1 MKYDIDRL
9 ISIAK
14 DTNMLSEEAQLAMIQ
29 QRLSDANCELIL
41 PLVGEFSAGKTT
53 LINSLTDSKK
63 LETATKPTTK
73 TIYEIHF
80 GCDSCYAEVFDENG
94 IKREVKDLS
103 LLKNDE
109 LSDSAVIN
117 IFDIS
122 TQVPSGII
130 LVDTPGLSSSDPR
143 HKQTLVDFLPQA
155 DGILLVVDVNAQL
168 TRSLTEFV
176 ESMKLARRPVFLI
189 ITKCA
194 TKPASEIEHV
204 RKYIAENCNLSL
216 NMVACVSAQEG
227 DLSQL
232 RDLLANVQQ
241 EKGRILTEVN
251 THRIKGIVSRMIS
264 GMDELLKASS
274 SDEELKEAIKE
285 KEKELQQID
294 RKIEKIMYDAQDDI
308 EDEQR
313 VTTRMF
319 QDNVSARLDSIVAG
333 KSENFNVEAVA
344 AINSTASI
352 CLSEFKNKVTTI
364 VQRKAA
370 ELERGNE
377 KSDLQPFGGI
387 DMSSLSVAG
396 LSFNLDLDSIGH
408 QYDRTISTGVKVAAA
423 VAAVVATAG
432 AVGAVGA
439 AGSAAE
445 AGSAAATAAG
455 TAGTAATAAG
465 TAGTAAT
472 AAGVGGVI
480 EAVDI
485 ATDIGSIASN
495 KKHISRVQ
503 QMMNY
508 AGKASEEYG
517 NIEKLNETAGQ
528 QMGQKKGMV
537 ESMVG
542 FVTDKTWGKPQ
553 RRRAISLYVDQTLM
567 PQFRSVMDVNKQM
580 VLNSLGDS
588 LRTMAQLS
596 IEEKRRNLEQLRQ
609 QQREHKDVFEKRL
622 TQISEYKNEL
632 LNL

>member
-1 MKYDIDRL
+1 MEYDINRL

-14 DTNMLSEEAQLAMIQ
+14 DSNMLKEEAQLAMIQ
-29 QRLSDANCELIL
+29 QRLSDTNCELIL

-94 IKREVKDLS
+94 IKREIYDLS
-103 LLKNDE
+103 SLKNDE
-109 LSDSAVIN
+109 LSDSTVVN
-117 IFDIS
+117 IFDTS

-176 ESMKLARRPVFLI
+176 DSMKLARRPVFLV
-189 ITKCA
+189 ITQCA
-194 TKPASEIEHV
+194 AKPTSEIERV

-216 NMVACVSAQEG
+216 NMVACVSAKEG

-232 RDLLANVQQ
+232 CDLLAAVQQ

-251 THRIKGIVSRMIS
+251 THRIKEIVRRMIS

-274 SDEELKEAIKE
+274 SDEKLEEAIRAKE
-285 KEKELQQID
+285 RELRQID
-294 RKIEKIMYDAQDDI
+294 RNIEKIVSDAQDDI

-313 VTTRMF
+313 SVTRMF
-319 QDNVSARLDSIVAG
+319 QENVSARLDSIVAG
-333 KSENFNVEAVA
+333 KSENFNVEAVT

-352 CLSEFKNKVTTI
+352 CLSEFKNKVTTV
-364 VQRKAA
+364 VQRKTA
-370 ELERGNE
+370 ELER
-377 KSDLQPFGGI
+377 SDDNSNFQSFGGI
-387 DMSSLSVAG
+387 DMSSLSVSG

-408 QYDRTISTGVKVAAA
+408 QYDGMISTGVKVAAA
-423 VAAVVATAG
+423 AAAVVAVVATAG
-432 AVGAVGA
+432 TAAGA
-439 AGSAAE
+439 AGAAGTAAE
-445 AGSAAATAAG
+445 SGAVVTAAG
-455 TAGTAATAAG
+455 TASTAAE
-465 TAGTAAT
+465 
-472 AAGVGGVI
+472 VGGVI

-485 ATDIGSIASN
+485 ATDIGSIVSN
-495 KKHISRVQ
+495 NNHISRVQ

-517 NIEKLNETAGQ
+517 NIERLNETAGQ

-553 RRRAISLYVDQTLM
+553 RRRAISIYVDQTLM
-567 PQFRSVMDVNKQM
+567 PQFRLAMDSNRQM
-580 VLNSLGDS
+580 VLNSLSDS
-588 LRTMAQLS
+588 LRIMAQLS
-596 IEEKRRNLEQLRQ
+596 IEEKRGNLEKLRSQ
-609 QQREHKDVFEKRL
+609 HREHKDAFEKRL
-622 TQISEYKNEL
+622 AQIREYKNEL
-632 LNL
+632 LTL

>member
-1 MKYDIDRL
+1 MEYDINRL

-14 DTNMLSEEAQLAMIQ
+14 DTNMLKEEAQLTMIQ
-29 QRLSDANCELIL
+29 QRLSDTNCELIL

-94 IKREVKDLS
+94 IKREIYDLS
-103 LLKNDE
+103 SLKNDE
-109 LSDSAVIN
+109 LSDSTVVN
-117 IFDIS
+117 IFDTS

-176 ESMKLARRPVFLI
+176 DSMKLARRPVFLV
-189 ITKCA
+189 ITQCA
-194 TKPASEIEHV
+194 TKPTSEIECV

-216 NMVACVSAQEG
+216 NMVACVSAKEG

-232 RDLLANVQQ
+232 YDLLAAVQQ

-251 THRIKGIVSRMIS
+251 THRIKEIVRRMIS

-274 SDEELKEAIKE
+274 SDEKLEEAIRLKER
-285 KEKELQQID
+285 ELRQID
-294 RKIEKIMYDAQDDI
+294 RNIEKIVFDAQDDI
-308 EDEQR
+308 ENEQR
-313 VTTRMF
+313 SVTRMF
-319 QDNVSARLDSIVAG
+319 QENVSARLDSIVAG
-333 KSENFNVEAVA
+333 KSENFNVEAVS

-370 ELERGNE
+370 ELERCDDN
-377 KSDLQPFGGI
+377 SNFQSFGGI
-387 DMSSLSVAG
+387 DMSSLSVSG

-408 QYDRTISTGVKVAAA
+408 QYDGMISTGVKVAAA
-423 VAAVVATAG
+423 AAAAVAVVATAG
-432 AVGAVGA
+432 TAAGA
-439 AGSAAE
+439 AGAAGTAAE
-445 AGSAAATAAG
+445 SGAVVTAAG
-455 TAGTAATAAG
+455 TAGAAAETAATAAE
-465 TAGTAAT
+465 
-472 AAGVGGVI
+472 VGGMI

-485 ATDIGSIASN
+485 ATDIGSIVSN
-495 KKHISRVQ
+495 NKHISRVQ

-508 AGKASEEYG
+508 AGKTSEEYG
-517 NIEKLNETAGQ
+517 NIERLNETAGQ

-553 RRRAISLYVDQTLM
+553 RRRAISIYVDQTLM
-567 PQFRSVMDVNKQM
+567 PQFRSAMDSNRQM
-580 VLNSLGDS
+580 VLNSLSDS
-588 LRTMAQLS
+588 LRIMAQLS
-596 IEEKRRNLEQLRQ
+596 IEEKRGNLEKLRSQ
-609 QQREHKDVFEKRL
+609 HREHKDAFEKRL
-622 TQISEYKNEL
+622 AQIREYKNEL
-632 LNL
+632 LTL